1 VQSEIRIG
9 QVLMEDIRFGPDSGQ
24 LLTGAFMDYA
34 VPRADTLSAIHCE
47 SNPVPT
53 ETNPLGVKDAVK
65 PAMSVHYRRSAT
77 R

>member
-1 VQSEIRIG
+1 
-9 QVLMEDIRFGPDSGQ
+9 M
-24 LLTGAFMDYA
+24 TGAFMDYA